1 MYSRKYG
8 YWNTACGSVI
18 LSLKSSG
25 AATRI
30 LSFPEFTLAFSRY
43 SEVICSVFP
52 MRRRELNEYLN
63 IIAGLAVT
71 YGGTHFYNYHRL
83 FSAKCAAR
91 VNLWNQCP
99 YWGAIDMELHN
110 RVFLG
115 CRTVTC
121 AVCSSPEHNSDHCS
135 YIEGNTRRCSTV
147 ATTSTSSVPKN
158 PNEYQVRP
166 GQLKHG
172 QSMFPL

>member
-1 MYSRKYG
+1 M
-8 YWNTACGSVI
+8 
-18 LSLKSSG
+18 
-25 AATRI
+25 
-30 LSFPEFTLAFSRY
+30 
-43 SEVICSVFP
+43 FP

-135 YIEGNTRRCSTV
+135 YIEGNTRRCST
-147 ATTSTSSVPKN
+147 AAAKSPSSVHKN
-158 PNEYQVRP
+158 PNETSTKSDQDSLNMDKVCFRFNASRCNLSSCRYLHVCNYCAGAHARP
-166 GQLKHG
+166 LCPVYASDKRK
-172 QSMFPL
+172 